1 MRATNPRLVI
11 DGLVFPEGPR
21 WRDGQLWLCDFELW
35 LPHREGRV
43 LVVDE
48 GGTARTAVDQ
58 VPARGLGWLPDGRLL
73 IAAGRSLLALEA
85 DGTLTEHADLSGV
98 TSYTCNELVVDAS
111 GRAYTGGVDTVAGSI
126 PGPTLTELIVVQPD
140 GRAEV
145 ADTAMRVPNGFMIT
159 PGGGTLI
166 VAESRGQCLTAFT
179 IGGDGSLGLRRV
191 WSDVPGMIP
200 DGPCL
205 DQEGCVWFA
214 DATGNA
220 CVRVAEGGKVKER
233 VETDQGAYACTLG
246 GADGRTLFVMTS
258 TFPSGDSFDPR
269 PGKIVA
275 YEVDV
280 PGVGTP

>member
-111 GRAYTGGVDTVAGSI
+111 GRAYTGAVDTVAGSI

-159 PGGGTLI
+159 PDGCTLI

-179 IGGDGSLGLRRV
+179 IGGDGSLGHRRV

-280 PGVGTP
+280 PGAGTP

>member
-1 MRATNPRLVI
+1 MRKTKPQLVL
-11 DGLVFPEGPR
+11 DGLVFPECPR
-21 WRDGQLWLCDFELW
+21 WRDRRLWLCDFELW
-35 LPHREGRV
+35 LPDRKGRV

-48 GGTARTAVDQ
+48 GGTARTVVDQ
-58 VPARGLGWLPDGRLL
+58 VSARGLGWLPGGRLL
-73 IAAGRSLLALEA
+73 IVAGRSLLAVEA
-85 DGTLTEHADLSGV
+85 DGTLTQHADLSGV

-111 GRAYTGGVDTVAGSI
+111 GRAYTGGVDTVGGGI
-126 PGPTLTELIVVQPD
+126 PGPTPTELILVQPD

-159 PGGGTLI
+159 PDGGTLI

-179 IGGDGSLGLRRV
+179 IAGDGTLRDKRV
-191 WSDVPGMIP
+191 WSAVPGMVP

-205 DQEGCVWFA
+205 DREGCVWFA
-214 DATGNA
+214 DAVGNA
-220 CVRVAEGGKVKER
+220 CVRVAEGGKVKDR

-246 GADGRTLFVMTS
+246 GEDGRTLFVMTS

-269 PGKIVA
+269 PGRIVA

-280 PGVGTP
+280 PGAGTP

>member
-1 MRATNPRLVI
+1 MRATNPRLVV

-21 WRDGQLWLCDFELW
+21 WRDGRLWLCDFELW
-35 LPHREGRV
+35 LPDRKGRV

-73 IAAGRSLLALEA
+73 IVAGRSLLALEA

-98 TSYTCNELVVDAS
+98 TSYSCNELVVDAS
-111 GRAYTGGVDTVAGSI
+111 GRAYTGAVDTVGGGI

-145 ADTAMRVPNGFMIT
+145 ADTAIRVPNGFMIT
-159 PGGGTLI
+159 PDGGTLI

-179 IGGDGSLGLRRV
+179 IAGDGSLGHKRV
-191 WSDVPGMIP
+191 WSEVPGMVP

-220 CVRVAEGGKVKER
+220 CVRVAEGGKIKER

-280 PGVGTP
+280 PGIGTP